1 MRTSVDVSSVIS
13 IIKNIKKVRFPV
25 ELEEHAENL
34 SVPASSAR
42 NQNNIIRMTQNTIK
56 IGLFGFGCVGQG
68 LYDVLH
74 LTGGVKAEIV
84 RICVKDRHKPR
95 KLPAS
100 FFTYNKRNILDDER
114 INTIV
119 ELIDDAEEA
128 YHIVKEAL
136 QRGKNV
142 ITANKRMLAFHL
154 EELSRLALEKQV
166 SFLYEGAACASI
178 PVIRN
183 LEEYYDNDL
192 LSRVSGIFNGSTNYI
207 LSKVVQEG
215 WDYPTALRRAQ
226 EAGFAESDPSL
237 DVQAF
242 DPLFKT
248 VVLAAHAFGT
258 FLQPKDIFHFGIDT
272 LLPEDLRYAS
282 EKGYK
287 IKLAGEVF
295 KTPENK
301 LHAWVM
307 PRLVPQGHYLYN
319 VENEYNGVVVEAA
332 FSDQQF
338 LMGKGAGSHPT
349 GSAVLSDISAC
360 GYGYVYEYKK
370 VRQGNVPEFSN
381 DTRVAVFVRYAT
393 GTDLSFLPF
402 ETVEETFAAKDYAY
416 QTGTVH
422 LQQLWENRE
431 RLIEAG
437 VFVARRA

>member
-1 MRTSVDVSSVIS
+1 MT
-13 IIKNIKKVRFPV
+13 
-25 ELEEHAENL
+25 
-34 SVPASSAR
+34 
-42 NQNNIIRMTQNTIK
+42 QNNIR

-84 RICVKDRHKPR
+84 RICVKDRTKKRP
-95 KLPAS
+95 LPAS
-100 FFTYNKRNILDDER
+100 FFTFDKRQILDDDS
-114 INTIV
+114 INTVV
-119 ELIDDAEEA
+119 ELIDDADEA
-128 YHIVKEAL
+128 YRIVKEAL

-154 EELSRLALEKQV
+154 KELSQLALRQQV
-166 SFLYEGAACASI
+166 SFLYEGAACASVPI
-178 PVIRN
+178 IRN

-192 LSRVSGIFNGSTNYI
+192 LNAVSGIFNGSTNYI
-207 LSKVVQEG
+207 LTKVFTEG
-215 WDYPTALRRAQ
+215 WDYPTALKRAQ

-258 FLQPKDIFHFGIDT
+258 FLAPKDLFHLGIDT

-287 IKLAGEVF
+287 IKLACEIR
-295 KTPENK
+295 KTEGNR
-301 LHAWVM
+301 LTAFVM
-307 PRLVPQGHYLYN
+307 PRLIPVGHYLYN

-370 VRQGNVPEFSN
+370 VRQGNVPIFSN
-381 DTRVAVFVRYAT
+381 DVQLSVFVRYGA
-393 GTDLSFLPF
+393 GTDISFLPF
-402 ETVEETFAAKDYAY
+402 VEVDETFSGKHYSY
-416 QTGTVH
+416 QTGTIR
-422 LQQLWENRE
+422 LETLYQNRE
-431 RLIEAG
+431 RLIEG
-437 VFVARRA
+437 GIFVARTA

>member
-1 MRTSVDVSSVIS
+1 
-13 IIKNIKKVRFPV
+13 
-25 ELEEHAENL
+25 
-34 SVPASSAR
+34 
-42 NQNNIIRMTQNTIK
+42 MTQHSIR

-84 RICVKDRHKPR
+84 RICVKDKNKPR

-100 FFTYNKRNILDDER
+100 FFTFDKREILDDAS
-114 INTIV
+114 INTVV
-119 ELIDDAEEA
+119 ELIDDADEA
-128 YHIVKEAL
+128 YRITKEAL

-154 EELSRLALEKQV
+154 EELSKLALEKQV

-192 LSRVSGIFNGSTNYI
+192 LNCVSGIFNGSTNYI
-207 LSKVVQEG
+207 LTKVFSEG
-215 WDYPTALRRAQ
+215 WDYPTALKRAQ
-226 EAGFAESDPSL
+226 EAGFAESDPTL

-258 FLQPKDIFHFGIDT
+258 FLNPNDIFHFGIDT
-272 LLPEDLRYAS
+272 LTPDDLRYAS
-282 EKGYK
+282 EKGFK
-287 IKLAGEVF
+287 IKLAGEVR
-295 KTPENK
+295 KTPGNK
-301 LHAWVM
+301 LTALVM
-307 PRLVPQGHYLYN
+307 PKFIPQGHYLYN

-332 FSDQQF
+332 FSDKQF

-381 DTRVAVFVRYAT
+381 NARLNVFLRYKA
-393 GTDLSFLPF
+393 GTDISFLPF
-402 ETVEETFAAKDYAY
+402 DEVEETFSGKGYSY
-416 QTGTVH
+416 QTGTV
-422 LQQLWENRE
+422 QLETLYENRE
-431 RLIEAG
+431 KLIERG
-437 VFVARRA
+437 IFVARTA

>member
-1 MRTSVDVSSVIS
+1 
-13 IIKNIKKVRFPV
+13 
-25 ELEEHAENL
+25 
-34 SVPASSAR
+34 
-42 NQNNIIRMTQNTIK
+42 MTTHSIK
-56 IGLFGFGCVGQG
+56 IGLFGFGCVGRG

-84 RICVKDRHKPR
+84 RICVKDRHKLRP
-95 KLPAS
+95 LPAD
-100 FFTYNKRNILDDER
+100 FFTYNKRDILDDDY
-114 INTIV
+114 INTVV
-119 ELIDDAEEA
+119 ELIDDADEA
-128 YHIVKEAL
+128 YRIAKEAL

-154 EELSRLALEKQV
+154 EELSRLALEKKV

-192 LSRVSGIFNGSTNYI
+192 LSSVSGIFNGSTNYI
-207 LSKVVQEG
+207 LTKVAEEG
-215 WDYPTALRRAQ
+215 WDYPTALRKAQ

-258 FLQPKDIFHFGIDT
+258 FLRPQDIFHFGIDT

-307 PRLVPQGHYLYN
+307 PRLVPQGPYLYK

-332 FSDQQF
+332 FSDRQF

-370 VRQGNVPEFSN
+370 VRQGNLPEFSN
-381 DTRVAVFVRYAT
+381 DTRVSVFLRH
-393 GTDLSFLPF
+393 GTDTDISFLPF
-402 ETVEETFAAKDYAY
+402 HEVEETFAGKHYAY
-416 QTGTVH
+416 RTGSVG
-422 LQQLWENRE
+422 LDDLYRNRE
-431 RLIEAG
+431 RLIREG
-437 VFVARRA
+437 IFVARRN

>member
-1 MRTSVDVSSVIS
+1 
-13 IIKNIKKVRFPV
+13 
-25 ELEEHAENL
+25 
-34 SVPASSAR
+34 
-42 NQNNIIRMTQNTIK
+42 MTQHPIK
-56 IGLFGFGCVGQG
+56 IGLFGFGCVGHG

-84 RICVKDRHKPR
+84 RICVKNRQKPR
-95 KLPAS
+95 SLPGS
-100 FFTYNKRNILDDER
+100 FFTYDKRAILDDAS
-114 INTIV
+114 INTVV
-119 ELIDDAEEA
+119 ELIDDADAA
-128 YHIVKEAL
+128 YLIVKEAL

-154 EELSRLALEKQV
+154 RELSQLALENRV
-166 SFLYEGAACASI
+166 SFLYEAAACASI

-192 LSRVSGIFNGSTNYI
+192 LSSVSGIFNGSTNYI
-207 LSKVVQEG
+207 LSKVAAEG
-215 WDYPTALRRAQ
+215 WDYPTALRSAQ
-226 EAGFAESDPSL
+226 EAGFAESDPTL

-248 VVLAAHAFGT
+248 VVLAAHAFGA
-258 FLQPKDIFHFGIDT
+258 FLHPKDIFHFGIDT

-282 EKGYK
+282 EKGFK

-295 KTPENK
+295 KTAENK

-332 FSDQQF
+332 FSDRQF

-370 VRQGNVPEFSN
+370 VRQGNVPQFSN
-381 DTRVAVFVRYAT
+381 DTKVHVFLRYAA
-393 GTDLSFLPF
+393 GTDISFLPF
-402 ETVEETFAAKDYAY
+402 EEVDETFMGKGHAY
-416 QTGTVH
+416 RTGTVH
-422 LQQLWENRE
+422 LHDLWQNRE
-431 RLIEAG
+431 RLIREG
-437 VFVARRA
+437 IFVARKA